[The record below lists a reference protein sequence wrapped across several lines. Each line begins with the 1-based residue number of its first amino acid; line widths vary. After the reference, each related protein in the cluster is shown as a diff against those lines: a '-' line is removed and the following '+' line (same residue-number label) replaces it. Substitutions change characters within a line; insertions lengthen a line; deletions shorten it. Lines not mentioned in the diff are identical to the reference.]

1 LSRDAAPD
9 QAGKCSEE
17 IIRAGDG
24 DRTYP
29 SFCLVD
35 FMRTPTISAFDSNC
49 PKSKH
54 VSRAYVV
61 DVEIFRLLHFWRIA
75 YGLLK
80 GKGESMRAHWE
91 RTLVVATLAIAIVV
105 CLWGIK
111 ILLAA

>member
-1 LSRDAAPD
+1 MPRQIKQENVRKRS
-9 QAGKCSEE
+9 SE
-17 IIRAGDG
+17 RATAIACIL
-24 DRTYP
+24 R
-29 SFCLVD
+29 FCLVD
-35 FMRTPTISAFDSNC
+35 FTRTSTISAFDSNC